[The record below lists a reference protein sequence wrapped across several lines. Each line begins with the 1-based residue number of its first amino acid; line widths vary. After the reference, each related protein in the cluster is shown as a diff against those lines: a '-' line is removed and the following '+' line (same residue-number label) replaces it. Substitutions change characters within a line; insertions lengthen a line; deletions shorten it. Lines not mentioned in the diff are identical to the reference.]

1 MSGPSGACSTVSEEV
16 HSPRP
21 HRYLLGHS
29 RLLKHSEGGDWLYSE
44 AMAVCPS
51 RRDICIK
58 CQARIED
65 PSNTA
70 NGLLF
75 VAGDQRAFPR
85 PLGCPQRSFGGKV
98 REPWSTC
105 RPDPTVGEPGRGEGK
120 GFVRGLPGRQGR
132 SWEQTQAFCVLF
144 HLLFSPTNSGS

>member
-1 MSGPSGACSTVSEEV
+1 MQHCVRGSTQPQATQVS
-16 HSPRP
+16 SRD
-21 HRYLLGHS
+21 S

-132 SWEQTQAFCVLF
+132 SWEQTQALCVLF
-144 HLLFSPTNSGS
+144 HLLFCQRTVAARKNGLF